1 MSKATRGHAGSAS
14 SKRGSQPPP
23 PPPPLFPPGGTTP
36 KRIPPPPPLPPP
48 PPSPP
53 QVESSPSPSPPSAAQ
68 TPAITLHADA
78 NGFRL
83 SFRSVADFAEY
94 SAVMA
99 ANLMHVR
106 SNREAYA
113 GMNDILDFQ
122 QAVNFQQFQPS
133 RGEQTNQ
140 PAKRLRQLQAP
151 PPEMPDPS
159 IIRLLEICNKIPG
172 TGQDRMG
179 WQLSADQN
187 FVFRLRPLLESYDEL
202 TNKALL
208 RDHFEVEWSQDSN
221 FYTIPEL
228 RGLEVRDEEGKL
240 IPTEWSQDSNFYT
253 IPELRGLEVRDEE
266 GKLIPTWSASF
277 DWASLYAM
285 FASLRNVIVSSPG
298 RMKSASEIP
307 RKIPDS
313 LELLVPDSMLKIT
326 SDYLLRLL
334 RVPVSQL
341 NMTALKLVSQA
352 VAAADQTAN
361 VQPITLSSISSSC
374 KCLCL
379 RFGHFADKL
388 VRSEAIKTGVTKLY
402 VAVQHNS
409 GRSSVNSHGGDNQ
422 TVVLGLPGQHLG
434 PTSVFL
440 CKSSP
445 P

>member
-1 MSKATRGHAGSAS
+1 MV
-14 SKRGSQPPP
+14 
-23 PPPPLFPPGGTTP
+23 F
-36 KRIPPPPPLPPP
+36 
-48 PPSPP
+48 
-53 QVESSPSPSPPSAAQ
+53 V
-68 TPAITLHADA
+68 
-78 NGFRL
+78 FL
-83 SFRSVADFAEY
+83 SDLLQILQY

-151 PPEMPDPS
+151 PPEMPTDPS
-159 IIRLLEICNKIPG
+159 SIRLLEICNKIPG

-179 WQLSADQN
+179 WQLSAAQN

-228 RGLEVRDEEGKL
+228 RGLEV
-240 IPTEWSQDSNFYT
+240 Q
-253 IPELRGLEVRDEE
+253 DEE

-313 LELLVPDSMLKIT
+313 LEVLVPDSMLKIT

-361 VQPITLSSISSSC
+361 VQSITLSSSSSC

-402 VAVQHNS
+402 VAHNTTVAGAAS
-409 GRSSVNSHGGDNQ
+409 ILMEGTIRPSYWDSQDNTWVPPVSFYARAHPHDAEQAQETASKYGGILSARPVCIFGFAFNRQGMFTHQDP
-422 TVVLGLPGQHLG
+422 LRWH
-434 PTSVFL
+434 
-440 CKSSP
+440 
-445 P
+445 

>member
-1 MSKATRGHAGSAS
+1 
-14 SKRGSQPPP
+14 
-23 PPPPLFPPGGTTP
+23 
-36 KRIPPPPPLPPP
+36 
-48 PPSPP
+48 
-53 QVESSPSPSPPSAAQ
+53 
-68 TPAITLHADA
+68 
-78 NGFRL
+78 
-83 SFRSVADFAEY
+83 
-94 SAVMA
+94 MA

-106 SNREAYA
+106 NNREAFA
-113 GMNDILDFQ
+113 GMNDMLDIQ
-122 QAVNFQQFQPS
+122 QAVNFQQIQPS
-133 RGEQTNQ
+133 RGEQTNP

-151 PPEMPDPS
+151 PPEMPTDPS
-159 IIRLLEICNKIPG
+159 SIRLLEICNKIPGTGQDRMGWQLSADQNFVFRLRPPTDPSSIRLLEICNKIPG

-208 RDHFEVEWSQDSN
+208 RDHFEV
-221 FYTIPEL
+221 
-228 RGLEVRDEEGKL
+228 
-240 IPTEWSQDSNFYT
+240 EWSQDSNFYT

-352 VAAADQTAN
+352 VAAADQT
-361 VQPITLSSISSSC
+361 LSSISSSC

-402 VAVQHNS
+402 VAHNTTVAGAAS
-409 GRSSVNSHGGDNQ
+409 ILMEGTVRPSYWDPQDNTWVPPMSFYARAHPHDAEQAQETASKYGGILRSPQVALKVTAHAVFFAMWPEPKTADGSSARHASFLKLFLLFGRFEEFCKTLTFHVSRSQ
-422 TVVLGLPGQHLG
+422 VLPSILLTGLSL
-434 PTSVFL
+434 
-440 CKSSP
+440 
-445 P
+445 

>member
-1 MSKATRGHAGSAS
+1 MSKATRWHAGSTTS
-14 SKRGSQPPP
+14 RRSPPPCPPP
-23 PPPPLFPPGGTTP
+23 PAFPPGGTTP
-36 KRIPPPPPLPPP
+36 KFFPPPPPVPPP
-48 PPSPP
+48 PPPPP
-53 QVESSPSPSPPSAAQ
+53 QAESSPSPSPRNVTPLVQ
-68 TPAITLHADA
+68 VRHDDPTPAITLHADA

-83 SFRSVADFAEY
+83 SFRSVADFSEY

-106 SNREAYA
+106 NNREAFA
-113 GMNDILDFQ
+113 GMNEILDIQ
-122 QAVNFQQFQPS
+122 QALNFQQILPS

-151 PPEMPDPS
+151 LAEIPTDPS
-159 IIRLLEICNKIPG
+159 SIRLLEICNKIPG

-208 RDHFEVEWSQDSN
+208 RDHVEVEWSQDSN

-228 RGLEVRDEEGKL
+228 RGLEMRDEEGKL
-240 IPTEWSQDSNFYT
+240 IPTSREVCFRDS
-253 IPELRGLEVRDEE
+253 E
-266 GKLIPTWSASF
+266 
-277 DWASLYAM
+277 
-285 FASLRNVIVSSPG
+285 
-298 RMKSASEIP
+298 
-307 RKIPDS
+307 KIPAS
-313 LELLVPDSMLKIT
+313 LELPVPDSMLKIT

-341 NMTALKLVSQA
+341 NMTAVKLVSQA

-361 VQPITLSSISSSC
+361 VQSVTLSSLSSSC

-379 RFGHFADKL
+379 RFGNFADKL

-402 VAVQHNS
+402 VAHNTTVAGAASILMEGTVRPEGDHACSFLRDVARVQELRRLALTFFKHECLHLPKADINWS
-409 GRSSVNSHGGDNQ
+409 QRFWHL
-422 TVVLGLPGQHLG
+422 VLLFH
-434 PTSVFL
+434 V
-440 CKSSP
+440 
-445 P
+445 

>member
-1 MSKATRGHAGSAS
+1 
-14 SKRGSQPPP
+14 
-23 PPPPLFPPGGTTP
+23 
-36 KRIPPPPPLPPP
+36 
-48 PPSPP
+48 
-53 QVESSPSPSPPSAAQ
+53 
-68 TPAITLHADA
+68 
-78 NGFRL
+78 
-83 SFRSVADFAEY
+83 
-94 SAVMA
+94 MA

-106 SNREAYA
+106 NNREAFA
-113 GMNDILDFQ
+113 GMNDMLDIQ
-122 QAVNFQQFQPS
+122 QAVNFQQIQPS

-151 PPEMPDPS
+151 PPEMPTDPS
-159 IIRLLEICNKIPG
+159 SIRLLEICNKIPG

-240 IPTEWSQDSNFYT
+240 IPT
-253 IPELRGLEVRDEE
+253 
-266 GKLIPTWSASF
+266 WSASF

-313 LELLVPDSMLKIT
+313 LELIVPDSMLKIT

-352 VAAADQTAN
+352 VAAADQT
-361 VQPITLSSISSSC
+361 LSSISSSC

-402 VAVQHNS
+402 VAHNTTVAGAASILMEGTVRPSYWDPQDNTWVPPVSFYARAHPHDAEQAQETASKYGGILSARPVCIFGFAFNRQGMLVPPHTRIPS
-409 GRSSVNSHGGDNQ
+409 GGIEGDRACSFLRDVARAKDGRWVFRSSCFVPEALLAFWK
-422 TVVLGLPGQHLG
+422 V
-434 PTSVFL
+434 
-440 CKSSP
+440 
-445 P
+445 

>member
-1 MSKATRGHAGSAS
+1 MPMVFVFHSDLL
-14 SKRGSQPPP
+14 QI
-23 PPPPLFPPGGTTP
+23 L
-36 KRIPPPPPLPPP
+36 
-48 PPSPP
+48 
-53 QVESSPSPSPPSAAQ
+53 Q
-68 TPAITLHADA
+68 
-78 NGFRL
+78 
-83 SFRSVADFAEY
+83 Y

-151 PPEMPDPS
+151 PPEMPTDPS
-159 IIRLLEICNKIPG
+159 SIRLLEICNKIPG

-240 IPTEWSQDSNFYT
+240 IPT
-253 IPELRGLEVRDEE
+253 
-266 GKLIPTWSASF
+266 WSASF

-313 LELLVPDSMLKIT
+313 LEVLVPDSMLKIT

-361 VQPITLSSISSSC
+361 VQSITLSSISSSC

-379 RFGHFADKL
+379 RFGHFADEL
-388 VRSEAIKTGVTKLY
+388 VRSDAIKTGVTKLY
-402 VAVQHNS
+402 VAHNTTVAGAAS
-409 GRSSVNSHGGDNQ
+409 ILMEGTIRPSYWDSQDNTWVPPVSFYARAHPHDAEQAQETASKYGGILSARPVCIFGFAFNRQGMFTHQDP
-422 TVVLGLPGQHLG
+422 LRWH
-434 PTSVFL
+434 
-440 CKSSP
+440 
-445 P
+445 